1 MPKFEKGSKEAKE
14 YMQNLRSLKKG
25 NGSSHSTHQVAPLP
39 NNTIVVNATPYTP
52 RDHLVSLQ
60 RGDNIIDLTNVVRN
74 PRYTDGLIR
83 TPANR
88 RRNAIRPV
96 ETTLP
101 IATSIGTGIKKIKI
115 KKKN

>member
-1 MPKFEKGSKEAKE
+1 MPKFEKGSPQAKE

-25 NGSSHSTHQVAPLP
+25 NGSSHSTQVAPLP

-60 RGDNIIDLTNVVRN
+60 RGDNIIYLTNAERN

-83 TPANR
+83 TPENR

-101 IATSIGTGIKKIKI
+101 IATSIGTGIKKIKN